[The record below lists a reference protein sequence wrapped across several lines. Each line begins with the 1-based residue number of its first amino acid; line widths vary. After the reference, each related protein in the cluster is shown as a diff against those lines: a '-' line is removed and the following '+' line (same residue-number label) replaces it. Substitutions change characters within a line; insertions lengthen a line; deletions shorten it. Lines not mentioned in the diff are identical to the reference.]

1 MLILISADADIGL
14 IADCMLI
21 SAYPSLSVRS
31 SPTPSECVLHDS
43 RANMRQ
49 MPCHVQVETEEAFKE
64 MLEEIL
70 GPSAEPLI
78 DGNPPA
84 LIDDAPPCYTPA
96 HRRPLGPLPPLIHP
110 PPPPACTDMCNDHT
124 PPPAYRRPLPPLA
137 PPEDRRL
144 EEEQTLASSAS
155 LQEVLVA
162 RCAAPQH
169 KNRVVWAL

>member
-1 MLILISADADIGL
+1 
-14 IADCMLI
+14 
-21 SAYPSLSVRS
+21 
-31 SPTPSECVLHDS
+31 
-43 RANMRQ
+43 MRQ
-49 MPCHVQVETEEAFKE
+49 MPVHLQVETKEDFKK

-70 GPSAEPLI
+70 RPSAEPLVDDPQPAI
-78 DGNPPA
+78 IHDPP
-84 LIDDAPPCYTPA
+84 PA
-96 HRRPLGPLPPLIHP
+96 HRRALGPLPPLIHP

-124 PPPAYRRPLPPLA
+124 PPLAYRRPLPPLA

-169 KNRVVWAL
+169 KNRVVWEL